1 MFLFHWICT
10 FLVSVCARNIQ
21 WFLLLG
27 SFPFCHLPCSLLLW
41 IGIAIAAVCTY
52 FCVFVTIRFH
62 PPQRILVVAYS
73 LQIGAA
79 RVLMPIQMWLCS
91 HSPKEEKTA
100 KQRNTEKWQQQQHKQ
115 QQQIYIKYWLTIES
129 NLFFFWDFHF
139 QYVVYIVVIQ
149 TVLSCV
155 LFYLPSKGFFFAFA
169 LSIPLSL
176 SPSGAKSNAMAFYSH
191 NCIP

>member
-10 FLVSVCARNIQ
+10 FLVCVRAMFQ
-21 WFLLLG
+21 WLRLLG
-27 SFPFCHLPCSLLLW
+27 SFPSLHLPFPF
-41 IGIAIAAVCTY
+41 AFDRVPFAAVCTY

-100 KQRNTEKWQQQQHKQ
+100 KKRNTEKQQQNEQQ

-139 QYVVYIVVIQ
+139 QCVVYIVVIQ

-155 LFYLPSKGFFFAFA
+155 LFYLPSNDFFFSFSF
-169 LSIPLSL
+169 SIPLS
-176 SPSGAKSNAMAFYSH
+176 PFGAESNAMAFYSH
-191 NCIP
+191 NCIPRHK